1 MEALTQRIPAV
12 DGMAE
17 PVLETVPAPL
27 MGIAHCCLRRDPQ
40 RRCSAADIAARL
52 RSNASSPISKVISN
66 GPGPSTVR
74 IPAASA
80 KWRYILPVAV
90 VALLAAALLIGP
102 KLLNQHTD
110 SQPAPAVSSGSSAG
124 NSSAPAASPS
134 SGTSSEQRSGAAKLE
149 DAPAPSTAKPSA

>member
-1 MEALTQRIPAV
+1 SSDSLVRIDDLTDSGAKPTFAYPSVYDAPEIANGKISPASDSWSLGVTLMEALTQRIPAV

-80 KWRYILPVAV
+80 KWRYILPIAV
-90 VALLAAALLIGP
+90 VALLAGALLIGP
-102 KLLNQHTD
+102 KLLNQRTD
-110 SQPAPAVSSGSSAG
+110 
-124 NSSAPAASPS
+124 
-134 SGTSSEQRSGAAKLE
+134 
-149 DAPAPSTAKPSA
+149 